1 MKDFYYNWSIKKT
14 CDTVTLES
22 SHPLESYSWR
32 EMFFT
37 YECKDDEIAYFK
49 VDVNLI
55 GLPDMSKLGI
65 VLEIM
70 SKRHDHCEKL
80 NFQHYKVLLGM
91 VGNNVESVKF
101 IGRRDINMDTNM
113 RALFKQNDLRTWTN
127 LTYQR
132 AVFKP
137 YFNDAKE
144 LF

>member
-22 SHPLESYSWR
+22 SHPLEYIWR

>member
-1 MKDFYYNWSIKKT
+1 MIILIEEKQ
-14 CDTVTLES
+14 
-22 SHPLESYSWR
+22 
-32 EMFFT
+32 
-37 YECKDDEIAYFK
+37 YF
-49 VDVNLI
+49 
-55 GLPDMSKLGI
+55 
-65 VLEIM
+65 
-70 SKRHDHCEKL
+70 
-80 NFQHYKVLLGM
+80 QQYKVMLGM
-91 VGNNVESVKF
+91 VGNNVESLKF